1 MRHRLPCFALLSIL
15 ISLSAPSPA
24 AAGWQPA
31 GPPGA
36 LVTAL
41 LADSRTA
48 GVVYA
53 GTAGTA
59 GNAVFRS
66 ADGGVTWQ
74 ARSQGLC
81 DPSITSLAAGP
92 ASIYAG
98 TDHSGVFASR
108 DGGVS
113 WVALPGGADFVNARV
128 MSIAADPVRAGTLL
142 VIADAE
148 VLGPQLLRTVDDGR
162 HWSRRAFFATLR
174 PAVVVADGGAS
185 DTFYAATPR
194 GSGGGGVYRSTD
206 GGVAWTPVGPS
217 QLGPAS
223 TLAVDPVTHAVYA
236 GSVDKGGVFAS
247 TNRGGSWRLAPS
259 WPAGYGAKVL
269 AARAGLVYASAE
281 AVASPHGGGFFASTD
296 GGATWHTGQ
305 QGLGTMIAFALAV
318 DARKPRTVYAGVD
331 AWGVF
336 KSADAAAHWAL
347 ASRGLHGVEVIR
359 IALDPS
365 RPGTMWA
372 GTRGAGLWK
381 TVNRGQTWQLTR
393 APVEDVQGLAL
404 DPQHPD
410 TAFVASAFALL
421 RSLDGGVH
429 WSPLTSGLQNAIF
442 TGPIQVDPPRST
454 VVAGTLLG
462 VVWSGWSGDGG
473 ASWSLGSGAQC
484 TWPIAFPA
492 AADGTLYL
500 GGFPIAPCGAAGD
513 SKGGVFVS
521 ADGGV
526 SWEERNS
533 GLDGLNRTIFAL
545 ALDPAAP
552 PTLYAAGL
560 NVLRSTDG
568 GGTWQPAARPAAGG
582 LITALVIGDDGAGGA
597 GHPATLY
604 AAVRGA
610 VSASNDQGA
619 TWSPLA
625 GQELAGLNIND
636 LAYDPATGTLYAAT
650 EAGLFT
656 RTPQ

>member
-1 MRHRLPCFALLSIL
+1 MRHRLPCLVLLSV
-15 ISLSAPSPA
+15 LSSSSAAWA

-41 LADSRTA
+41 LADSKTA

-74 ARSQGLC
+74 ARSQGLR

-108 DGGVS
+108 DGGAS
-113 WVALPGGADFVNARV
+113 WVALPGGADFVAARV

-142 VIADAE
+142 VIADGE
-148 VLGPQLLRTVDDGR
+148 VLGPQLLRTTDDGR

-174 PAVVVADGGAS
+174 PSVVVADGGAAG
-185 DTFYAATPR
+185 TFYAGTSLSAA
-194 GSGGGGVYRSTD
+194 GVGIYRSLD
-206 GGVAWTPVGPS
+206 GGVSWTSVGPPE
-217 QLGPAS
+217 LGPA
-223 TLAVDPVTHAVYA
+223 TALAVDPVTHAVYA
-236 GSVDKGGVFAS
+236 GSVGGVFAS

-281 AVASPHGGGFFASTD
+281 AIAPPHGGGFFASTD
-296 GGATWHTGQ
+296 SGATWHTGQ
-305 QGLGTMIAFALAV
+305 QGLGTIVAFALAV
-318 DARKPRTVYAGVD
+318 DARKPRAVYAGVD

-336 KSADAAAHWAL
+336 KSADAAAHWTL

-359 IALDPS
+359 MALDS
-365 RPGTMWA
+365 SHPGTMWA

-381 TVNRGQTWQLTR
+381 TVDRGTTWHLTG

-410 TAFVASAFALL
+410 TVFVTDALSL
-421 RSLDGGVH
+421 FRSLDGGAH
-429 WSPLTSGLQNAIF
+429 WAQLTSGLQSALF
-442 TGPIQVDPPRST
+442 AGPLQVDPLRST
-454 VVAGTLLG
+454 AIAGTLPG
-462 VVWSGWSGDGG
+462 IHWSGDGG
-473 ASWSLGSGAQC
+473 ASWSLSTGAEC
-484 TWPIAFPA
+484 TWPTAFTT
-492 AADGTLYL
+492 AADGTVYL
-500 GGFPIAPCGAAGD
+500 GGFPLLSCTGADD
-513 SKGGVFVS
+513 SKGGVFAS
-521 ADGGV
+521 TDGGV

-533 GLDGLNRTIFAL
+533 GLADLNRTIFAL
-545 ALDPAAP
+545 ALDPVAP
-552 PTLYAAGL
+552 STLYAAGL
-560 NVLRSTDG
+560 NVYRSTDG
-568 GGTWQPAARPAAGG
+568 GANWQSTARPASSG
-582 LITALVIGDDGAGGA
+582 LLTALVLGA

-604 AAVRGA
+604 AAAHGA
-610 VSASNDQGA
+610 VSASHDQGA
-619 TWSPLA
+619 TWSAVA
-625 GQELAGLNIND
+625 GQEIAGLNVND
-636 LAYDPATGTLYAAT
+636 LAYDPAKSTLYVAT
-650 EAGLFT
+650 EGGMFSQLVAAH
-656 RTPQ
+656 